1 MNSLDILQTAPF
13 NLSTKSA
20 QEIMHQIANMS
31 LADKVGQLFFLL
43 HFDKTAHGD
52 MFDICKKYKPGGLM
66 FRPTNEDVTKS
77 LVKFAEKEMAIRPF
91 FSANVESGANALI
104 AEERGYGSP
113 MLLSATNDDQLVA
126 QAVCDIASVSS
137 SAGVNMTF
145 SPVVDLQLNPDNP
158 ITQTRSFGDQV
169 DQVIRM
175 SEQFVKGFLQHQIL
189 PVIKHFPGDGVD
201 NRDHHLLPSVN
212 SLSFPEWLATYGKV
226 YKTLI
231 DQGAPCIMAGH
242 ILLPDYERTQFP
254 DIADHE
260 IKPATLS
267 SHLLQGLLRR
277 QLGFNGLIITDAST
291 MGGFNSFYPRKQ
303 AVVETIK
310 AGCDMLLFTTDVAED
325 YQSVYQAAEI
335 GEISAARLNE
345 ALVRIL
351 GAKAMLTD
359 KEKVALKTS
368 KQDANALKAAVFDK
382 GITLV
387 KNEIAFKKLEVE
399 KHKKILLLDLHNG
412 HSVSQQVI
420 KRLSEAGFQVT
431 NPESDDVAFGFEA
444 MMGSRQEM
452 MKKYDLILYTLN
464 YQVKSNQTT
473 NRVSFGQPMGQFLP
487 LFLKEIP
494 TIMVSFGNPY
504 HLEDAPRVPVYI
516 NAYSDQEGVVSA
528 TIDKL
533 LGKSEFKGVSPV
545 DAFCGRFDTRC
556 Y

>member
-1 MNSLDILQTAPF
+1 MNSLEILNASPF
-13 NLSTKSA
+13 NLSTKKA
-20 QEIMHQIANMS
+20 KEIIKQIDQMS
-31 LADKVGQLFFLL
+31 LADQVGQLFFLL
-43 HFDKTAHGD
+43 HFDMTAQGN
-52 MFDICKKYKPGGLM
+52 MFDILKKYKPGGLM
-66 FRPTNEDVTKS
+66 FRPTSQDVTET
-77 LVKFAEKEMAIRPF
+77 VIRFAEKEMAIMPF
-91 FSANVESGANALI
+91 FSANIESGANALI
-104 AEERGYGSP
+104 AKENGYGSP
-113 MLLSATNDDQLVA
+113 MLLSATDDDQLVV
-126 QAVCDIASVSS
+126 QAVSDMASVSA
-137 SAGVNMTF
+137 SAGANMTF

-201 NRDHHLLPSVN
+201 NRDHHLLPSIN
-212 SLSFPEWLATYGKV
+212 SLSFPEWLATYGKI

-242 ILLPDYERTQFP
+242 ILLPDYDRTQFP
-254 DIADHE
+254 NIEDHE
-260 IKPATLS
+260 IMPATLS
-267 SHLLQGLLRR
+267 SHLLQGLLRI

-310 AGCDMLLFTTDVAED
+310 AGCDMLLFTTDLAED
-325 YQSVYQAAEI
+325 YQSIYQAAET
-335 GEISAARLNE
+335 GEISATRLNE

-351 GAKAMLTD
+351 GTKALLAD
-359 KEKVALKTS
+359 KEKVALQPN
-368 KQDANALKAAVFDK
+368 KQDISSLKTAVFDK

-387 KNEIAFKKLEVE
+387 KNEIAFRKLEIE

-420 KRLSEAGFQVT
+420 KRLTEAGFQVT
-431 NPESDDVAFGFEA
+431 KPEPDDVAFGLEA

-473 NRVSFGQPMGQFLP
+473 NRVSFGKPMGQFMP

-528 TIDKL
+528 TLDKL
-533 LGKSEFKGVSPV
+533 IGKSEFKGVSPV

>member
-1 MNSLDILQTAPF
+1 MNSLEILNASPF
-13 NLSTKSA
+13 NLSTKKA
-20 QEIMHQIANMS
+20 KEIIKQIDQMS
-31 LADKVGQLFFLL
+31 LADQVGQLFFLL
-43 HFDKTAHGD
+43 HFDMTAQGN
-52 MFDICKKYKPGGLM
+52 MFDILKKYKPGGLM
-66 FRPTNEDVTKS
+66 FRPTSQDVTETVIS
-77 LVKFAEKEMAIRPF
+77 FAATEMDILPF
-91 FSANVESGANALI
+91 FSANIESGANALI
-104 AEERGYGSP
+104 AKENGYGSP
-113 MLLSATNDDQLVA
+113 MLLSATDDDQLVA
-126 QAVCDIASVSS
+126 KAVCDMATVSA
-137 SAGVNMTF
+137 SAGANMTF

-189 PVIKHFPGDGVD
+189 PVIKHFPGDGID
-201 NRDHHLLPSVN
+201 NRDHHLLSSIN
-212 SLSFPEWLATYGKV
+212 SLSFPEWLATYGKI

-267 SHLLQGLLRR
+267 SHLLQGLLRM

-310 AGCDMLLFTTDVAED
+310 AGCDMLLFTTDLEED
-325 YQSVYQAAEI
+325 YQSIYQAAET

-351 GAKAMLTD
+351 GTKALLAD
-359 KEKVALKTS
+359 KEKATLKTS
-368 KQDANALKAAVFDK
+368 KLETNALKAAVFDK

-387 KNEIAFKKLEVE
+387 KNEIAFKKIEIE

-420 KRLSEAGFQVT
+420 NRLTESGFQVT
-431 NPESDDVAFGFEA
+431 KPERDDVSFGFET
-444 MMGSRQEM
+444 MMGSHQAM

-473 NRVSFGQPMGQFLP
+473 NRVSFGQPMGQFMP

-504 HLEDAPRVPVYI
+504 HLEYAPRVPVYI

-528 TIDKL
+528 TLDKL
-533 LGKSEFKGVSPV
+533 LGESEFKGVSPV